1 MNRMTARVVSAGLA
15 VLTLFIDPA
24 LMLAQQPAPT
34 GQVINTTAYEVSPQ
48 LIAELPDS
56 PSTSQ
61 AQNGSAQT
69 QSSSPA
75 SSPAP
80 AQSGSSQSGS
90 SQGGV
95 PSQPT
100 GTAAAPAVT
109 TTGNAASR
117 PAGAAIAPPKQR
129 QVRSFLIKLGFI
141 AGAGAALGTVA
152 ALSLGS
158 PSRVP
163 GSH

>member
-1 MNRMTARVVSAGLA
+1 MAGRLVSCGLA
-15 VLTLFIDPA
+15 ICFFMDPA
-24 LMLAQQPAPT
+24 FMAAQQISN
-34 GQVINTTAYEVSPQ
+34 GSKLQ

-61 AQNGSAQT
+61 AQNASTTQT
-69 QSSSPA
+69 LPSSPA
-75 SSPAP
+75 SS
-80 AQSGSSQSGS
+80 AQNNSAQTGT
-90 SQGGV
+90 
-95 PSQPT
+95 PTQPT
-100 GTAAAPAVT
+100 GTAAAPAIT

-129 QVRSFLIKLGFI
+129 QVRSFLIKFGFI

-152 ALSLGS
+152 ALSMAS

>member
-15 VLTLFIDPA
+15 VLILSLDPA
-24 LMLAQQPAPT
+24 LMLAQQPTSARPD
-34 GQVINTTAYEVSPQ
+34 TTADEVSPQ

-69 QSSSPA
+69 QPSSPTSSPA
-75 SSPAP
+75 AAP
-80 AQSGSSQSGS
+80 AQSGSSQN
-90 SQGGV
+90 GV

-152 ALSLGS
+152 ALSLSS

>member
-15 VLTLFIDPA
+15 ALTLFIDPA
-24 LMLAQQPAPT
+24 LMLAQQPTSTA
-34 GQVINTTAYEVSPQ
+34 VSNTVDEASPE

-56 PSTSQ
+56 PSASQ

-69 QSSSPA
+69 QSSNPT

-80 AQSGSSQSGS
+80 AQSGSSQSG
-90 SQGGV
+90 V
-95 PSQPT
+95 PSRPT

-152 ALSLGS
+152 ALSLSS

>member
-1 MNRMTARVVSAGLA
+1 MERVAGRWLSAGLA
-15 VLTLFIDPA
+15 VLIFSMDPA
-24 LMLAQQPAPT
+24 AVLAQNMMSADK
-34 GQVINTTAYEVSPQ
+34 GVTANAEVDTS

-61 AQNGSAQT
+61 SQNSSAPQ
-69 QSSSPA
+69 QSPPSSPQ
-75 SSPAP
+75 
-80 AQSGSSQSGS
+80 QSGSPQTGTPI
-90 SQGGV
+90 Q
-95 PSQPT
+95 PS
-100 GTAAAPAVT
+100 GTAAAPAIT

-129 QVRSFLIKLGFI
+129 QVRSLLIKFGFI
-141 AGAGAALGTVA
+141 AGAGVALGTVA
-152 ALSLGS
+152 ALSMGS